1 MQCITV
7 VDLLGVTV
15 MSASSS
21 ASIKY
26 QKIVAETSK
35 ISEFAYPQLLGRQ
48 ILLHPPR
55 FFSAIF
61 SVIKQARGAA
71 AVRCCWLHD
80 VTCCQAAV

>member
-1 MQCITV
+1 
-7 VDLLGVTV
+7 VDLLGTTV

-35 ISEFAYPQLLGRQ
+35 VSEFAYPQLLGRQ

-55 FFSAIF
+55 FFAAIF
-61 SVIKQARGAA
+61 SVIKQARASQQQCCAA
-71 AVRCCWLHD
+71 NAQRHHHSLPC
-80 VTCCQAAV
+80 